1 MAAEA
6 AMGQFDHGFRALQSE
21 LLQLQQSCL
30 ELEKQLGA
38 ATKESDASAQALD
51 DVGRRL
57 KQQLQAHAETAAR
70 VRDMRARAAAQA
82 AADAVKEKQ
91 SRGAQLLASREQQS
105 RLRGEIEARAAALSE
120 RLPRERA
127 ENEAEQRRLRGTIA
141 KLQASAKEAAD
152 SARQHEAQMK
162 AAMDELE
169 EQLKHERAAVRQLR
183 DAHAQAQQKQ
193 FERRADAEKKLQNI
207 VSSHPNSAENNWRRR
222 VESKRAEVQR
232 LTSEHQR

>member
-1 MAAEA
+1 
-6 AMGQFDHGFRALQSE
+6 MGQFDHGFRALQSE

-70 VRDMRARAAAQA
+70 VRDMRARVAAQAAAQ

-152 SARQHEAQMK
+152 SARQHEKQMK

-169 EQLKHERAAVRQLR
+169 EQLKHDRAAVRQLR

-207 VSSHPNSAENNWRRR
+207 VSSHPNSAENVWRRR

-232 LTSEHQR
+232 FTSEHQR